1 MVKVVCF
8 SFDQCLVPLTRCL
21 LKGSLKG
28 DFLEIFLTSPFR
40 VRHMGN
46 TSAIRV
52 IFFLKYWKFNVGFTN
67 AVINWENVFHFWDS
81 CMWIGCLKLSVLT
94 REYLSSVINMLT
106 NILKNFHITK
116 RVLFPTQLPSQWSIN
131 MVKVVWVRFQ
141 HCLLHL
147 TCYFPK
153 GPRKEDFLEIS
164 LTTFFGVRN
173 LGNTSAMRTMFFFK
187 KFKI

>member
-1 MVKVVCF
+1 
-8 SFDQCLVPLTRCL
+8 
-21 LKGSLKG
+21 
-28 DFLEIFLTSPFR
+28 
-40 VRHMGN
+40 
-46 TSAIRV
+46 
-52 IFFLKYWKFNVGFTN
+52 
-67 AVINWENVFHFWDS
+67 
-81 CMWIGCLKLSVLT
+81 MWIGCLKLSVLT

-106 NILKNFHITK
+106 NILKNLHITK

-131 MVKVVWVRFQ
+131 MVKVVWVKFQ

-173 LGNTSAMRTMFFFK
+173 LGNTSAMRTMFFLKSSKFNLAFK
-187 KFKI
+187 NAEKNSENDFCSWNNWIWIRCLKLSLLRREYLS